1 MDLVDKQ
8 TVFLVEGKYQEYEQS
23 RLDILSTINSLYGV
37 INPQEDIN
45 NYAKDIFTWSLD
57 KVVMWVY
64 HIVIIIN

>member
-45 NYAKDIFTWSLD
+45 NYAKDIFT
-57 KVVMWVY
+57 
-64 HIVIIIN
+64 